1 MVAFKYGEWDYI
13 CRVSPQPICNLF
25 FRQLLVHPDHGV
37 EAAPD
42 PYLGLPSDDP
52 SARQSLVRELGLGI
66 RSSCSIPRM
75 ETAGGQLNSL
85 GNLIL
90 CCVALASSSSLD

>member
-1 MVAFKYGEWDYI
+1 
-13 CRVSPQPICNLF
+13 VSPQPICNLF